1 MVAIAV
7 FLTGCAQLPR
17 SGAIG
22 VGPNVQIESTDDY
35 LYYSPSLPSPGD
47 SQQQI
52 VTGFLSAGNG
62 PQNDYEVARSYLAN
76 NFKSEWS
83 ASDEVLVQQGATV
96 FDLIDESN
104 ARVELQVSATIDAN
118 GIDNLAP
125 FSFFNV
131 VSEDPPHIMFS
142 TVRTGN
148 KNKDTLNNILANQQF
163 VVNLVTEDVVE
174 QMNTTSQ
181 PVAADVNEFELAN
194 VTPIE
199 SIYIKPKRVKE
210 SLVQFECE
218 MVHHYFIEKHQNG
231 GACIIIGKIITMH
244 IDDSILMENH
254 KIDLEKY
261 KPVARLAGSNY
272 SKLGEIFSIK
282 R

>member
-1 MVAIAV
+1 MQFDIQNTESSALYKL
-7 FLTGCAQLPR
+7 LTGTVIPR
-17 SGAIG
+17 PIAW
-22 VGPNVQIESTDDY
+22 V
-35 LYYSPSLPSPGD
+35 
-47 SQQQI
+47 
-52 VTGFLSAGNG
+52 
-62 PQNDYEVARSYLAN
+62 
-76 NFKSEWS
+76 
-83 ASDEVLVQQGATV
+83 
-96 FDLIDESN
+96 
-104 ARVELQVSATIDAN
+104 ATIDEN

-148 KNKDTLNNILANQQF
+148 KNKDTLNNILTNKQF

-181 PVAADVNEFELAN
+181 SVPADVNEFQLVN
-194 VTPIE
+194 VTPID

-210 SLVQFECE
+210 SLVHFECE

-244 IDDSILMENH
+244 IDDTILMENH

-261 KPVARLAGSNY
+261 KTVARLAGSNY

-282 R
+282 RK

>member
-1 MVAIAV
+1 MQFDIQNTESSALYKL
-7 FLTGCAQLPR
+7 LTGTVIPR
-17 SGAIG
+17 PIAW
-22 VGPNVQIESTDDY
+22 V
-35 LYYSPSLPSPGD
+35 
-47 SQQQI
+47 
-52 VTGFLSAGNG
+52 
-62 PQNDYEVARSYLAN
+62 
-76 NFKSEWS
+76 
-83 ASDEVLVQQGATV
+83 
-96 FDLIDESN
+96 
-104 ARVELQVSATIDAN
+104 ATIDEN

-125 FSFFNV
+125 FSFFNI
-131 VSEDPPHIMFS
+131 VSEDPPHLMFS

-163 VVNLVTEDVVE
+163 VVNLVTQDVVE
-174 QMNTTSQ
+174 KMNTTSQ
-181 PVAADVNEFELAN
+181 SVAPNINEFELAN

-254 KIDLEKY
+254 KINLEKY
-261 KPVARLAGSNY
+261 QPVARLAGSNY